1 VKNSIQTSQIDKVSK
16 NSNGQNRRQFI
27 HVTAGVAGLMLSG
40 CEVAVVA
47 AAIPVLNQIDSD
59 KADLNDTI
67 DIDLALIK
75 PGQEIKVLWGGKP
88 VFVRHRL
95 PDEIKQAQDVDIS
108 ELPHQ
113 ESDDDR
119 LVPGPDGQLKPQ
131 HLGCIPVAEQGKI
144 AAFGEYGGWYCPCH
158 GAHFDTAGR
167 IRKGPSPTNMEIP
180 PYRYL
185 SDTVIQIG

>member
-1 VKNSIQTSQIDKVSK
+1 
-16 NSNGQNRRQFI
+16 
-27 HVTAGVAGLMLSG
+27 MLSG

-131 HLGCIPVAEQGKI
+131 YLVMIGVCPHLGCIPVAEQGKI
-144 AAFGEYGGWYCPCH
+144 AASGEYGGWYCPCH
-158 GAHFDTAGR
+158 AAHFDTAGR